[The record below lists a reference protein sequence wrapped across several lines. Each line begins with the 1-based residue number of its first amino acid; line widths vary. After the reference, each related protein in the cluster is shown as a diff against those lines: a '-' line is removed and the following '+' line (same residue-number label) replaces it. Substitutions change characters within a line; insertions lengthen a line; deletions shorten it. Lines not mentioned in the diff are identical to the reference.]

1 MKTPRKST
9 VLTVVLFTLT
19 AMFTLPL
26 LTGQVGKEKA
36 NTVLTYYDGSSN
48 PEYLCIAAGYQPT
61 YKYQIALGNLTNLI
75 DATNTGTVTAANH
88 GLAVGNLVTITGA
101 TTDTDLNAS
110 YYVQTVADANTF
122 TITTAS
128 VTDATYTDAAMVIS
142 TNAPRNTA
150 SIWNI
155 IKFTYSGSSVATTQS
170 SRPNS
175 ICANRAVTTGA
186 TKTWYE

>member
-1 MKTPRKST
+1 MTMRTIKSAICALALALVASSQINT
-9 VLTVVLFTLT
+9 TRPLTT
-19 AMFTLPL
+19 
-26 LTGQVGKEKA
+26 
-36 NTVLTYYDGSSN
+36 LTYYDGSSN
-48 PEYLCIAAGYQPT
+48 PEYICIANAYQPT
-61 YKYQIALGNLTNLI
+61 YKYQIALSNLTNI
-75 DATNTGTVTAANH
+75 VDSSNTGTVTAANH

-101 TTDTDLNAS
+101 TTDTDLNGT

-150 SIWNI
+150 AIWTI
-155 IKFTYSGSSVATTQS
+155 LKFSYSGSSPVRSQS

-186 TKTWYE
+186 TKVVYE

>member
-1 MKTPRKST
+1 MKTPRKAT
-9 VLTVVLFTLT
+9 VLTTVLFVLAAVTV
-19 AMFTLPL
+19 PSL
-26 LTGQVGKEKA
+26 LTGQVGKEKP
-36 NTVLTYYDGSSN
+36 NTVLSYYDGSN
-48 PEYLCIAAGYQPT
+48 NLEYLCMAASYQPT
-61 YKYQIALGNLTNLI
+61 YKYQIALGNLTNLV

-88 GLAVGNLVTITGA
+88 GLAVGNLVTITGNA
-101 TTDTDLNAS
+101 TDTDLNTS
-110 YYVQTVADANTF
+110 YYIQTVADANTF

-155 IKFTYSGSSVATTQS
+155 LKFTYSGSLVTRSQS

-175 ICANRAVTTGA
+175 ICVNRAVTTGT